1 MIHISYQIT
10 AMRSFAFKNIL
21 ANFARFF
28 NALSSII
35 CQDMQQTRMS
45 TIYMPSLA
53 CCPYNFLLSSQ
64 IQLETPE
71 LFHFLLYFKNFWQNI
86 LRGIND
92 VPLLRSDNTVD
103 RMKFIFAIQF
113 IQLQEGLN
121 LLTCK

>member
-1 MIHISYQIT
+1 
-10 AMRSFAFKNIL
+10 
-21 ANFARFF
+21 
-28 NALSSII
+28 
-35 CQDMQQTRMS
+35 MQQTRMS
-45 TIYMPSLA
+45 TIYMPSQA

-113 IQLQEGLN
+113 IQLQEGPN